1 MELSID
7 TSTRFA
13 SIAISSNGEIQ
24 SQLSWRSKRNHSIEL
39 MPAIRELFGNN
50 STSVTELDAVFVTR
64 GPGSFSAIRVGMS
77 TAKAIASGANIPIVG
92 VSTLLLEAYPFI
104 GLREKVIGL
113 VPAGRGRVYAGTFRS
128 DGSQDSD
135 YRLLRL
141 QEEPLQADSD
151 SLFCGESVVDLVSEG
166 YLEETSLTLNVP
178 APTRL
183 PSVLASIGY
192 VKLHEGKYENV
203 ETLEPIYVYSAQID
217 SAERNRL
224 SKRPN

>member
-13 SIAISSNGEIQ
+13 SVAISAKGEIQ

-39 MPAIRELFGNN
+39 MPAIREVFRIN
-50 STSVTELDAVFVTR
+50 SISATDLDAVFVAR

-77 TAKAIASGANIPIVG
+77 IAKAIASGVNIPIVG
-92 VSTLLLEAYPFI
+92 ISTLLLEVFPFI
-104 GLREKVIGL
+104 GLKEKVIGL
-113 VPAGRGRVYAGTFRS
+113 VPAGRGRVYTCTFCH

-135 YRLLRL
+135 YKLLVL
-141 QEEPLQADSD
+141 QEETLQADSN
-151 SLFCGESVVDLVSEG
+151 SLFCGESVVDLISEG
-166 YLEETSLTLNVP
+166 YLEETNLTLNVP

-192 VKLHEGKYENV
+192 DKLHEGDYENV
-203 ETLEPIYVYSAQID
+203 EMLEPIYVYSAQID
-217 SAERNRL
+217 SAEKNRL
-224 SKRPN
+224 SKRPS

>member
-13 SIAISSNGEIQ
+13 SVAISSEGEIQ
-24 SQLSWRSKRNHSIEL
+24 SQLSWRSKRNHSVEL
-39 MPAIRELFGNN
+39 MPAIRKVLKIN
-50 STSVTELDAVFVTR
+50 STLVTDLDAVFVAR

-92 VSTLLLEAYPFI
+92 VSTLLLEAFPFI
-104 GLREKVIGL
+104 GLKEKVIGL
-113 VPAGRGRVYAGTFRS
+113 VPAGRGRVYAGTFCS

-135 YRLLRL
+135 YMLLRL
-141 QEEPLQADSD
+141 QEESLQADSN
-151 SLFCGESVVDLVSEG
+151 SLFCGESVADLVSEG
-166 YLEETSLTLNVP
+166 FLEETSWTLNVP

-192 VKLHEGKYENV
+192 GKLHEGDYENV
-203 ETLEPIYVYSAQID
+203 EMLEPIYVYSAQIE
-217 SAERNRL
+217 SAEKNRL
-224 SKRPN
+224 CKRPS

>member
-13 SIAISSNGEIQ
+13 SIAISTKGEIQ
-24 SQLSWRSKRNHSIEL
+24 SQLSWRSKQNHSVEL
-39 MPAIRELFGNN
+39 MPAILELFRSN
-50 STSVTELDAVFVTR
+50 SISVTELDAVFVTR

-92 VSTLLLEAYPFI
+92 VSTLLLEAFPFI
-104 GLREKVIGL
+104 GLKEKVIGL
-113 VPAGRGRVYAGTFRS
+113 VPAGRGRVYVGTFRS
-128 DGSQDSD
+128 DVNRDPN
-135 YRLLRL
+135 YRLLQLR
-141 QEEPLQADSD
+141 EEPLHADSD
-151 SLFCGESVVDLVSEG
+151 SLFCGESVADLISEG

-192 VKLHEGKYENV
+192 ENLHEGKYEDV
-203 ETLEPIYVYSAQID
+203 ETLEPIYIYSAQID
-217 SAERNRL
+217 SAEKNRL
-224 SKRPN
+224 SKRPS